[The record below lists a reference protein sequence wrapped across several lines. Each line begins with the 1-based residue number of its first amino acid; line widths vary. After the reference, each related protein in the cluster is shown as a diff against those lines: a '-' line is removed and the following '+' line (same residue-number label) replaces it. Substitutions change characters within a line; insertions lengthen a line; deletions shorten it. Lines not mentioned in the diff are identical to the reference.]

1 MSTEPLLQ
9 IAADESGECTLFDR
23 LAQLVPPERQAEY
36 YRVLAHTKTLDP
48 DDEMLRILEAMG
60 VLALLTCETPS
71 AIAEE
76 RMQLKEVLESSLEQ
90 TEAARE
96 RILEYVGALESR
108 LADLPSELEAGLDPQ
123 RIAKLLGESLRQ
135 HFLKSGLPDTAQSLR
150 VAATEL
156 ISAQKQFAEVC
167 QCMTHPNM
175 GIAAQVSTAND
186 RVVYSVECR
195 AREIDKLLNQLGR
208 HVVRVWL
215 PTIATAAFVIGLWAG
230 IEVERFHKPDVAA
243 PVYSSQTVGVTP
255 QTGASLSAPKHIP
268 KHPQQNVKH
277 HAMHSGSVRP

>member
-9 IAADESGECTLFDR
+9 DAAGESGECTLFDR

-60 VLALLTCETPS
+60 VLALLTRETPS
-71 AIAEE
+71 AIADE
-76 RMQLKEVLESSLEQ
+76 RMQLKEVLEGSLEQ

-96 RILEYVGALESR
+96 RMLEYVRVLESR

-123 RIAKLLGESLRQ
+123 RIAKSLGESLRQ
-135 HFLKSGLPDTAQSLR
+135 YFLKSGLPDTAQSLR
-150 VAATEL
+150 VTATEL
-156 ISAQKQFAEVC
+156 TSAQKQFTEVC
-167 QCMTHPNM
+167 QHMTHPNM

-230 IEVERFHKPDVAA
+230 IEVESFHKPDIAA
-243 PVYSSQTVGVTP
+243 PVYSSQTVGPAHQPEQVSPAT
-255 QTGASLSAPKHIP
+255 KHIS
-268 KHPQQNVKH
+268 KHPTKNAKH
-277 HAMHSGSVRP
+277 HVVHSGSVRP

>member
-9 IAADESGECTLFDR
+9 DAAGESGECTLFDR

-60 VLALLTCETPS
+60 VLALLTRETPS
-71 AIAEE
+71 AIADE
-76 RMQLKEVLESSLEQ
+76 RMQLKEMLESSLEQ
-90 TEAARE
+90 TESARE
-96 RILEYVGALESR
+96 RILEYVGVLESR
-108 LADLPSELEAGLDPQ
+108 LADLPSELESGLDPQ

-150 VAATEL
+150 VTATEL
-156 ISAQKQFAEVC
+156 TSAQKQFTEVC
-167 QCMTHPNM
+167 QRMTHPNM

-186 RVVYSVECR
+186 RVVYSVEYR

-243 PVYSSQTVGVTP
+243 PVYSSQTVGSAP
-255 QTGASLSAPKHIP
+255 QPGASLSATKHIT
-268 KHPQQNVKH
+268 KHPPESAKRHPV
-277 HAMHSGSVRP
+277 HSGSVRP